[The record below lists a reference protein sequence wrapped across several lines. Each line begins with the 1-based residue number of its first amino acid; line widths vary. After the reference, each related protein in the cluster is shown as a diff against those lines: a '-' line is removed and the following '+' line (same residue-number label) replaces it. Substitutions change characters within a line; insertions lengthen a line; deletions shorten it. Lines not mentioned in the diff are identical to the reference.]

1 MDVHRFILLSLQT
14 NQADMRYLFHLG
26 HPAHF
31 HLFKNSIHSLKNE
44 GHEVVIMIK
53 KKDVL
58 EDLLQA
64 SGFDYVNVLPK
75 GRADNKLALAW
86 SVLKTDLKI
95 MAYCLRRRPNYLV
108 GTSIAIGHVGRVLRI
123 KNINVNEDDADVVP
137 LYSKLSYPFANL
149 ILAPTTC
156 GNGKWE
162 SKSLKYP
169 GYHELAYLHP
179 KVFSAN
185 RAKAT
190 KVLGFEGPYFIMRF
204 AKLNAHHDDGITG
217 ITDKVA
223 LQIINLLKPH
233 GRVYITSEREFD
245 DKRLEQYR
253 VKISPID
260 MHDVMAFASLYI
272 GDSQTMAAES
282 GVLGV
287 PFIRYNDF
295 VGRIGYL
302 KELEE
307 VYNLGIG
314 LRPGEPRELI
324 EAVQSMM
331 NNFDTNIFDKR
342 RIQMLNEKISLSEF
356 ITNLLLNYKQELEEF
371 NREGESYFSKYIYQ
385 I

>member
-1 MDVHRFILLSLQT
+1 
-14 NQADMRYLFHLG
+14 MRYLFHLG

-31 HLFKNSIHSLKNE
+31 HLFKNCIYSLKAE
-44 GHEVVIMIK
+44 GHEVDIMIK

-58 EDLLQA
+58 EDLLKA
-64 SGFDYVNVLPK
+64 SGLDYVNVLPK
-75 GRADNKLALAW
+75 GRADNKIALAW

-95 MAYCLRRRPNYLV
+95 MAHCLRRRPNYLV
-108 GTSIAIGHVGRVLRI
+108 GTSIAIGHVGKLLRI

-137 LYSKLSYPFANL
+137 LYSKLSYPFADL

-156 GNGKWE
+156 SNGKWE

-169 GYHELAYLHP
+169 SYHELAYLHP
-179 KVFSAN
+179 KVFSAD

-190 KVLGFEGPYFIMRF
+190 EVLGYDGRYFIMRF
-204 AKLNAHHDDGITG
+204 AKLNAHHDDGIQG
-217 ITDKVA
+217 ITDELA
-223 LQIINLLKPH
+223 LKIIDLLKPH

-253 VKISPID
+253 VNINPID
-260 MHDVMAFASLYI
+260 MHNIMAFASLYI
-272 GDSQTMAAES
+272 GDSQTMAAEA
-282 GVLGV
+282 GVLGT

-314 LRPGEPRELI
+314 LRPGEPKELLA
-324 EAVQSMM
+324 AVQSMM
-331 NNFDTNIFDKR
+331 DNFDTDIFDKR
-342 RIQMLNEKISLSEF
+342 RAQMLHEKISLSEF
-356 ITNLLLNYKQELEEF
+356 ITNLLLHYNEELEEF
-371 NREGESYFSKYIYQ
+371 KGEGKSYFSKYIYQ
-385 I
+385 T